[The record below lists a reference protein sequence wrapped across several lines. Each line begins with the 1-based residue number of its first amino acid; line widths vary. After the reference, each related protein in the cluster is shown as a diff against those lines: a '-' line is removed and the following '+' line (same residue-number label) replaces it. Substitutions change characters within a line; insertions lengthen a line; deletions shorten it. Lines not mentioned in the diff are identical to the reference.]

1 MDKNKI
7 RIRTEI
13 EKLKKNN
20 YVLFRVGERKEN
32 NNNH

>member
-13 EKLKKNN
+13 EKLKKKKQ
-20 YVLFRVGERKEN
+20 LCTFSSRREKRK
-32 NNNH
+32 